1 MQLVLVFP
9 VDTYGIK
16 FLLSFLLEFET
27 NKQYTNFYNITSIY
41 QYTKYVNISNSV
53 SSRNWN

>member
-9 VDTYGIK
+9 VDTYGMK

-27 NKQYTNFYNITSIY
+27 SKQYTNFYNIASIY

-53 SSRNWN
+53 SSGN